1 MHARVRPKHYTY
13 KKNLTPLM
21 YPYHKALSP
30 LETRQ
35 KSDFVSEEWQILQTY
50 LISLWTLGIWSKAIR

>member
-1 MHARVRPKHYTY
+1 MYT
-13 KKNLTPLM
+13 
-21 YPYHKALSP
+21 YHKALSP
-30 LETRQ
+30 LATCQ